1 MSRKSKSRGQDQ
13 AVDMADAAASSSAA
27 WSLVRLRY
35 PKPVRELVDRFAAVG
50 GVSLLDIMLM
60 ELAAHE
66 QLAERIKRLERKPK
80 STTAVAAALHQ
91 QGTSRKHLRSLRVL
105 MDPIS
110 TPNDGRH
117 PTSEDADS
125 GAERE
130 RALQELAETE
140 TDPEDVGDD
149 LVN

>member
-1 MSRKSKSRGQDQ
+1 MSRKSKTRGQDT
-13 AVDMADAAASSSAA
+13 AVDMADAAASASTA
-27 WSLVRLRY
+27 WSVVRLRY
-35 PKPVRELVDRFAAVG
+35 PKTVRALVDRLAAVG

-66 QLAERIKRLERKPK
+66 QLGERIKRLERRPK

-105 MDPIS
+105 MDPIG

-117 PTSEDADS
+117 PTSE
-125 GAERE
+125 GAAAEKQA